1 MSKYEVQTRFGDNW
15 ENVWC
20 DTDENHVET
29 PLRFATIWEAEEEI
43 ADFMNG
49 VDIFTAHNLSFDK
62 NITYLLIL

>member
-20 DTDENHVET
+20 DTDENPVET

-43 ADFMNG
+43 AGFMEECEVMESDYAPNDYRI
-49 VDIFTAHNLSFDK
+49 VEVLK
-62 NITYLLIL
+62 